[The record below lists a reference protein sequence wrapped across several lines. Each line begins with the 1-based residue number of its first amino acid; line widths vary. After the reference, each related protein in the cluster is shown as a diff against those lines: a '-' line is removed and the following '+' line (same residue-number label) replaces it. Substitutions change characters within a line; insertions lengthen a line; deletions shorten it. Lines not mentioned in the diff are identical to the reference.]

1 AIASGSVTART
12 MRMGP
17 PHREQTE
24 TSIWNT
30 RASNFIQDS
39 RAGGRS
45 RSCSSRSGVVIAAS
59 SGGGRRA
66 GPVAARD
73 RGVCATR
80 SRAAELIPPSIP
92 STAPRGAL
100 RDRRRAPVRERAG
113 GTRASPRS
121 RAPRSP
127 TGRAEPLALTGGRR
141 ACFDVAMRAPS
152 LEEAEI
158 FLFVVPGEHTA
169 ADVCAALRIEP
180 TRIGRQYRDAAVSPW
195 LQRRDNC
202 RTFCVFA
209 ERGHTLIG
217 APGRTLRLGDAT
229 WGELLSS

>member
-1 AIASGSVTART
+1 
-12 MRMGP
+12 
-17 PHREQTE
+17 HR
-24 TSIWNT
+24 
-30 RASNFIQDS
+30 
-39 RAGGRS
+39 
-45 RSCSSRSGVVIAAS
+45 
-59 SGGGRRA
+59 
-66 GPVAARD
+66 
-73 RGVCATR
+73 
-80 SRAAELIPPSIP
+80 SIP
-92 STAPRGAL
+92 STAPPRGAL
-100 RDRRRAPVRERAG
+100 RDRRRASRSRA
-113 GTRASPRS
+113 RRRYESLPRS

-141 ACFDVAMRAPS
+141 ACFKVPMRAPS

-158 FLFVVPGEHTA
+158 FLFVVPAEHTA

-195 LQRRDNC
+195 LQRGDNH